1 VTEEERKALEERLEM
16 LNPFYESLS
25 NFIRARILA
34 TDSSVIDKENMILL
48 KENLKKKLKGVID

>member
-1 VTEEERKALEERLEM
+1 M

-34 TDSSVIDKENMILL
+34 TDSSVMDKENMILL